1 MSTDHEKMLAISMR
15 MQSISRALEIYLESV
30 AGQHVEFVLV
40 AGVGKTAQYVSNMVR
55 ENGMELLE
63 SVLDA
68 WRDNTLIIATQGHIA
83 EDGEAQARS

>member
-1 MSTDHEKMLAISMR
+1 MSTDHEKMLAVSMR
-15 MQSISRALEIYLESV
+15 MQSICRALEIYLESV
-30 AGQHVEFVLV
+30 TGQHIEFVLV

-63 SVLDA
+63 NVLDA
-68 WRDNTLIIATQGHIA
+68 WRDNTLIISTQGQVA